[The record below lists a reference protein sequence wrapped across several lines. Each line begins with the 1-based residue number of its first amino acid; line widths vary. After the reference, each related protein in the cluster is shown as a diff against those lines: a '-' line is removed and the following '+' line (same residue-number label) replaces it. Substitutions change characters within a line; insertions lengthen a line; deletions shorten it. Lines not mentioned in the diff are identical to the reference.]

1 MGDSPHSASYLSL
14 LPKITGSGAILVSDV
29 KEEMMKK
36 ESKSFR
42 GKKISL
48 KISGA
53 LLTLAVAGAF
63 IAPLP
68 HQTAQAQIPGL
79 LPKADQV
86 AVTQPMPI
94 DGVWQIRELGKHI
107 IVEAGRAYALE
118 SWIHAFVFEVQPDMV
133 VLRNFQQTAPNVY
146 VADDLPLMAKANMVV
161 QEDGSITA
169 SVASLVPVTYHLD
182 PVELFYPQHFIAA
195 IQQSQQPVQYRNS
208 PGPQP
213 HALGPPQP
221 GVIGHPRIEAQPA
234 LEPGIT
240 EPFVERCGNCGLL
253 PPSVA
258 GQAELAT
265 SSNGSADE
273 GGLSD
278 GAKLGIGT
286 VVVGGIAYK
295 ASGSIGKTAKVVG
308 SARKVAGGGRAAT
321 KLTEGALRGGI
332 LQKAGPK
339 GTGQLVGRGTAA
351 QTARGIGGATS
362 EAQLMQ
368 RINKAGDVSKLNKA
382 GRAAQVARGAGGIK
396 AASTAADAAKLAKMA
411 KAGATAGKI
420 GKAGRAALAGTG
432 VGAAVVV
439 AEIAAT
445 EGIEAVTGADI
456 QDPVSTTFQYG
467 SAIFDKDVTLG
478 DVARARAAHHRENF
492 RKIGETFTTKG
503 KMKENLQAYGDD
515 KRVKIENATGMDLQS
530 GRERRAAYGAALTSD
545 KPVAATAKV
554 MGDRAKH
561 HLENTGKVTKKVGC
575 GLGNLFRKK
584 ENDKDC

>member
-1 MGDSPHSASYLSL
+1 
-14 LPKITGSGAILVSDV
+14 
-29 KEEMMKK
+29 MKK
-36 ESKSFR
+36 GSNTVR
-42 GKKISL
+42 GRKIGL

-53 LLTLAVAGAF
+53 LLTLAVAGAV
-63 IAPLP
+63 IAPMP

-79 LPKADQV
+79 LPKANQV
-86 AVTQPMPI
+86 AVTEPMAI

-118 SWIHAFVFEVQPDMV
+118 SWIHAFVFEIQPDMV
-133 VLRNFQQTAPNVY
+133 VLRNFKQEAPNVY

-161 QEDGSITA
+161 QQDGSITA
-169 SVASLVPVTYHLD
+169 TVASLVPVTYHLD

-208 PGPQP
+208 PGLQP

-221 GVIGHPRIEAQPA
+221 GVIIEAQPA

-265 SSNGSADE
+265 SSNNSADE

-278 GAKLGIGT
+278 KAKLGIGT
-286 VVVGGIAYK
+286 VVAGGIAYK
-295 ASGSIGKTAKVVG
+295 ASGSIGKTAKMVG
-308 SARKVAGGGRAAT
+308 SAGRVPRGGKAAT
-321 KLTEGALRGGI
+321 KLTEGRLRGEI
-332 LQKAGPK
+332 LKKAGPK
-339 GTGQLVGRGTAA
+339 GTGQLIGKGTAA
-351 QTARGIGGATS
+351 QAARGIGGAAN
-362 EAQLMQ
+362 EAKLMQ
-368 RINKAGDVSKLNKA
+368 RINKAGDISKLNKA
-382 GRAAQVARGAGGIK
+382 GRAAQVARGAGGLK

-420 GKAGRAALAGTG
+420 GKAGRAAVAGTG
-432 VGAAVVV
+432 VGAVVVV

-478 DVARARAAHHRENF
+478 DVAKARAAHHRENF

-503 KMKENLQAYGDD
+503 KMKENLRAYGD
-515 KRVKIENATGMDLQS
+515 KNRTKVENATGMDLQS
-530 GRERRAAYGAALTSD
+530 GRERRAAYGAALASD

-584 ENDKDC
+584 ENDKEC